1 MQYAAWDSA
10 VLKPARLHA
19 LHRRG
24 CTLFI
29 SRIIAL
35 PRAECANAFISIQ
48 QYHRR
53 VNSNKSY
60 VGNELMRSCDVCLCA
75 VQQSRVHPR
84 QEPIRRKSK
93 CKHSPC
99 TPNAFQLA
107 CCAFLQFTYAKNANC
122 GLSNGSI
129 AQFQNAQLDCFLH
142 TRICQR
148 CDTSRRLLVHRRRVG
163 VSKSKAKHA

>member
-1 MQYAAWDSA
+1 MRCIG
-10 VLKPARLHA
+10 VGA
-19 LHRRG
+19 L
-24 CTLFI
+24 CLFRN

-35 PRAECANAFISIQ
+35 PRAESANAFISIQ

-84 QEPIRRKSK
+84 QEPNRRKSK

-107 CCAFLQFTYAKNANC
+107 RCAFLQFIYTPRTRTAASQTARL
-122 GLSNGSI
+122 LSSKTPNGIVSCTREFI
-129 AQFQNAQLDCFLH
+129 RGAIQSGACWCIGDAWVFQNQKRSMH
-142 TRICQR
+142 K
-148 CDTSRRLLVHRRRVG
+148 S
-163 VSKSKAKHA
+163 SKD